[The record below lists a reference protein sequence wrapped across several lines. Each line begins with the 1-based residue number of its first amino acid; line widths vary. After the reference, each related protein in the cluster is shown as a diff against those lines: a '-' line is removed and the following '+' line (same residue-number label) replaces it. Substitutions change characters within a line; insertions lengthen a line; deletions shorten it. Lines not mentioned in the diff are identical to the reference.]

1 MRGFF
6 DRGEIAVY
14 EMRRKRQQ
22 VTREACEEVVRRATS
37 GVLAVID
44 ADGDPYAVPLSFVYT
59 DGKLYFHCAPIGHKI
74 DAIRTNDRISF
85 CVIDRDE
92 VMPESFTTKYRS
104 VIVFGRARILT
115 DETEKRKA
123 IEALAVKYAPDID
136 EAQLAKAITADWVK
150 FCIIEVKIDHLTG
163 KIGRELLSSSTMSDN
178 KTAK

>member
-1 MRGFF
+1 M
-6 DRGEIAVY
+6 Y

-22 VTREACEEVVRRATS
+22 VTREACEEVLRRATS

-59 DGKLYFHCAPIGHKI
+59 DGKLYFHCAPVGHKI

-104 VIVFGRARILT
+104 VIVFGRA
-115 DETEKRKA
+115 D
-123 IEALAVKYAPDID
+123 
-136 EAQLAKAITADWVK
+136 
-150 FCIIEVKIDHLTG
+150 FNG
-163 KIGRELLSSSTMSDN
+163 
-178 KTAK
+178 

>member
-1 MRGFF
+1 M
-6 DRGEIAVY
+6 Y

-22 VTREACEEVVRRATS
+22 ITREAGEEVLRRATS
-37 GVLAVID
+37 GVLAVVD
-44 ADGDPYAVPLSFVYT
+44 ADGAPYAVPLSFVYT
-59 DGKLYFHCAPIGHKI
+59 DGKLFFHCAPVGHKI
-74 DAIRTNDRISF
+74 DAIRVNNRISF

-136 EAQLAKAITADWVK
+136 EAQRAKAITADWVK
-150 FCIIEVKIDHLTG
+150 FCIIEIKIAHLTG
-163 KIGRELLSSSTMSDN
+163 KIGRQLIT
-178 KTAK
+178 